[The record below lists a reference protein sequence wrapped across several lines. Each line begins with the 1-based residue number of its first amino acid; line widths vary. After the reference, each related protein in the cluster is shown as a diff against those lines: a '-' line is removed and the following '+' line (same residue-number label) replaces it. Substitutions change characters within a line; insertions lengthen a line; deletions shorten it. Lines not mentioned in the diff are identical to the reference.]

1 MNGDLS
7 ALSNILGST
16 DLLGILKTVI
26 DSFFSSSPY
35 GPIIQQYAGKFL
47 ESDQGRELLEGA
59 KEMMAGLAE
68 STSGQRLLRL
78 APQLMGVRDMQSLM
92 EVSRLIFSIETS
104 LHRYFQILGKEVEYN
119 WRLFFT
125 KLVNS
130 NYKDEFVIKISE
142 ASVRVR

>member
-92 EVSRLIFSIETS
+92 EVRIIFSWKWPTLLFSDPWKRSGVQLEAV
-104 LHRYFQILGKEVEYN
+104 LH
-119 WRLFFT
+119 
-125 KLVNS
+125 
-130 NYKDEFVIKISE
+130 
-142 ASVRVR
+142 